1 MTKRGKGKNKGAL
14 GQIYLYKFYVN
25 KCKLE
30 GKKHISTKEFSKIIN
45 ECNNEIVKACTEDSE
60 IVRLPLRLG
69 YLQVC
74 KYERSFRK
82 KQNDMAIDWKL
93 TKEHGFKI
101 LHEQRFLYKWV
112 WLKKTAIVKNK
123 TKYKFQASRAAKR
136 LIPKQLNNG
145 KDYFGKPTK
154 Y

>member
-1 MTKRGKGKNKGAL
+1 MEKGRGWKNKGAL
-14 GQIYLYKFYVN
+14 GPIYLYKFYVN

-30 GKKHISTKEFSKIIN
+30 GKKPISTKEFSKIIN
-45 ECNNEIVKACTEDSE
+45 ACNNEIVKACTEESE

-74 KYERSFRK
+74 KYERSFNKRIDK
-82 KQNDMAIDWKL
+82 IAVDWKR

-101 LHEQRFLYKWV
+101 FHEQKYLYKWV
-112 WLKKTAIVKNK
+112 WLKRTSLAKNK
-123 TKYKFQASRAAKR
+123 TKYKFEASRNAKR
-136 LIPKQLNNG
+136 LVPKCLQNG
-145 KDYFGKPTK
+145 KDYYGQPTK